1 MHRDPVMSAQAGV
14 GRRVALGRRI
24 VRDLLRVLAILVGLG
39 VIALAYRVTFVYE
52 LRPGACEPTR
62 AARATDRTGRGEPG
76 AGGARSGGR
85 PLRVLSYNI
94 KGHAALVRAD
104 HLAAIARVIRE
115 QRPDVVALQEV
126 HRGTWQARFRDQA
139 AELGRLTGMSAAFG
153 SSFAV
158 LGGEFGN
165 AILTRGTLRE
175 VEVVP
180 LPSFGEPRSLLRARV
195 EVDGQELVVMVTH
208 LAAWGSLNRATRV
221 RQAECLAARAQAD
234 GLPVVLSG
242 DLNAPPES
250 DEIEALLDQSR
261 LRMSGR
267 PDEPTHPLLGQRIDY
282 IFFGPEWRVGRASV
296 LHVGPSDHWPITAE
310 LTELG
315 S

>member
-1 MHRDPVMSAQAGV
+1 MDQLGL
-14 GRRVALGRRI
+14 GRRVLRGLRRA
-24 VRDLLRVLAILVGLG
+24 VWVLATLG
-39 VIALAYRVTFVYE
+39 AIALTYRVAFVYE
-52 LRPGACEPTR
+52 LRPGACAPGPSTG
-62 AARATDRTGRGEPG
+62 AARPTARGVPDAG
-76 AGGARSGGR
+76 AQQSSR

-104 HLAAIARVIRE
+104 HLEAIARVIRE

-139 AELGRLTGMSAAFG
+139 AELGRLTDMSVAFG

-180 LPSFGEPRSLLRARV
+180 LPSFGEPRSLLRARID
-195 EVDGQELVVMVTH
+195 VDGQELVLMVTH
-208 LAAWGSLNRATRV
+208 LAAWGSLNRTTRV
-221 RQAECLAARAQAD
+221 RQAQCLAERARAD
-234 GLPVVLSG
+234 GIPLVLSG

-250 DEIEALLDQSR
+250 DEIEALLDHSP
-261 LRMSGR
+261 LRMSGS

-282 IFFGPEWRVGRASV
+282 IFFGPEWQVGRANV

-310 LTELG
+310 LTGLG

>member
-1 MHRDPVMSAQAGV
+1 MAQVGV
-14 GRRVALGRRI
+14 GWRIFGWLRRAMV
-24 VRDLLRVLAILVGLG
+24 VLVGLG
-39 VIALAYRVTFVYE
+39 AIALAYRVTFVYE
-52 LRPGACEPTR
+52 LRPGACGPAGSAGAARPAGHDDAHR
-62 AARATDRTGRGEPG
+62 AAA
-76 AGGARSGGR
+76 ARGGR

-94 KGHAALVRAD
+94 QGHAALVSED

-153 SSFAV
+153 PSFGV

-165 AILTRGTLRE
+165 AILTRGTVRE

-180 LPSFGEPRSLLRARV
+180 LPSFGEPRSLLRAKL
-195 EVDGQELVVMVTH
+195 EVDGRELTFMVTH

-221 RQAECLAARAQAD
+221 RQAECLAERASGD
-234 GLPVVLSG
+234 GIPLVLSG
-242 DLNAPPES
+242 DLNAPPQS
-250 DEIEALLDQSR
+250 DELEALLDGSP
-261 LRMSGR
+261 LRMAGR
-267 PDEPTHPLLGQRIDY
+267 PEEPTHPLLGQRIDY
-282 IFFGPEWRVGRASV
+282 IFTGPGWRVARASV
-296 LHVGPSDHWPITAE
+296 LQVGPSDHWPITAE
-310 LTELG
+310 LTGLG

>member
-1 MHRDPVMSAQAGV
+1 MSPRVEV
-14 GRRVALGRRI
+14 GGQLGLGRRI
-24 VRDLLRVLAILVGLG
+24 ARGVFRVVAILAGLG
-39 VIALAYRVTFVYE
+39 FIALAYRVTFVYE
-52 LRPGACEPTR
+52 LRPGACEPEKG
-62 AARATDRTGRGEPG
+62 AVATQRSNEPG
-76 AGGARSGGR
+76 AAAPRSGGR

-104 HLAAIARVIRE
+104 HLTAIARVIRE
-115 QRPDVVALQEV
+115 QHPDVVALQEV

-165 AILTRGTLRE
+165 AILTRGTLRD

-195 EVDGQELVVMVTH
+195 DVDGQELVLMVTH

-221 RQAECLAARAQAD
+221 RQAECLAARASAD
-234 GLPVVLSG
+234 GAPLVLSG

-250 DEIEALLDQSR
+250 DEIEALLAGSE
-261 LRMSGR
+261 LRMSGS
-267 PDEPTHPLLGQRIDY
+267 PQEPTHSLLGHRIDY
-282 IFFGPEWRVGRASV
+282 IFFGPEWQVGRANV
-296 LHVGPSDHWPITAE
+296 LHVGPSDHWPITA
-310 LTELG
+310 
-315 S
+315 